1 MKYLFKRNVPDL
13 HFGTDPYFEPD
24 DTRRK
29 KFKEP
34 PAGISPHDAKIL
46 KKVRRKAYRL
56 DQSIS
61 CCCCS
66 FRVGWSAIIGIV
78 PFVGDAIDAFLT
90 MRIIELSKTVEGG
103 LPESVVAQ
111 MYANLVVDFGV
122 GLIPFVGDI
131 ADMSEFSSLSLA

>member
-1 MKYLFKRNVPDL
+1 MKYLFKRNMPDL
-13 HFGTDPYFEPD
+13 KFGADPYFEPD

-29 KFKEP
+29 KFKQP
-34 PAGISPHDAKIL
+34 PPGLSAHDAKIL
-46 KKVRRKAYRL
+46 KRVRKRAYRL

-66 FRVGWSAIIGIV
+66 FRVGWSSIIGIV
-78 PFVGDAIDAFLT
+78 PVVGDAIDAFLT
-90 MRIIELSKTVEGG
+90 MRIIQLSKTVDGG

-111 MYANLVVDFGV
+111 MYANLIVDFGI

-131 ADMSEFSSLSLA
+131 VDMSES